1 MKKRNSKKRNSKK
14 RNSKKHNSK
23 KHNLQA
29 LAQYMKPLTSQEQYL
44 KNFRLSQQ
52 HNEVK
57 K

>member
-1 MKKRNSKKRNSKK
+1 MKKRNSKK